1 MFPHFTGFGF
11 FTREPV
17 GDLSLYF
24 FSCITLIYFYFE
36 LNIYGRHPTIPTKI
50 VPEKKVKGTPL
61 ERRNICVNFG
71 FARLI
76 WRPFIRSTEKRG
88 RNHFFEECSLH
99 IPLRYGQSSA
109 KIETFELSKET
120 REIEQIGH
128 GVIEAVKPLRCVFRT
143 KCIYFMHT

>member
-1 MFPHFTGFGF
+1 MKYLRLFT
-11 FTREPV
+11 FTSV
-17 GDLSLYF
+17 SLG
-24 FSCITLIYFYFE
+24 SS
-36 LNIYGRHPTIPTKI
+36 
-50 VPEKKVKGTPL
+50 
-61 ERRNICVNFG
+61 
-71 FARLI
+71 

-88 RNHFFEECSLH
+88 RIHFFEECSLH